1 VKRLQKEERIKA
13 LKDLND
19 IQYNLFEHCMAQYEK
34 GQMDKFWNDIDSLDL
49 LFGLSNKIL
58 KETTNSQ

>member
-1 VKRLQKEERIKA
+1 MEKEERVKA

-19 IQYNLFEHCMAQYEK
+19 IQYNLFEHCIEQYEK
-34 GQMDKFWNDIDSLDL
+34 RQMDEFWNDIESVDL

-58 KETTNSQ
+58 QEDHSNSR